1 MANNTVETTAA
12 SLAEA
17 RKIAA
22 EQLGVAE
29 DTLQVTV
36 LDESKG
42 LFGRGQVRI
51 RAEAA
56 AVKEAATAVVDAE
69 PPAEAEKPK
78 ARRTR
83 TKKVEEPVEEAAAE
97 PEPAAE
103 KPARKARAPRAEAKS
118 EADKPADEQD
128 RAEAV
133 ATAKDG
139 KAMLALVEEMLAS
152 ADLEITAKVAGL
164 QGRYVNIELDGRDV
178 GHLIGKHGEVLNAS
192 QYLANIIASR
202 KFDNGVRIVL
212 DGANYRTKREEA
224 LTGLA
229 TKIAEQVL
237 ARGEEAVLD
246 ALPAFERRIVHKAL
260 SEIEG
265 ITTYSEGEEPNR
277 RVVIAPAE

>member
-22 EQLGVAE
+22 EQLGVSE
-29 DTLQVTV
+29 DALQVTV
-36 LDESKG
+36 LEESKG

-51 RAEAA
+51 RAEAD
-56 AVKEAATAVVDAE
+56 AVQEAATAVVAAE
-69 PPAEAEKPK
+69 PPAEEEKPK
-78 ARRTR
+78 TRRARA
-83 TKKVEEPVEEAAAE
+83 KKEEAPA
-97 PEPAAE
+97 PEPAEE
-103 KPARKARAPRAEAKS
+103 KPARKSRAARADAKETS
-118 EADKPADEQD
+118 KDEKPAEDAEP
-128 RAEAV
+128 EAV

-139 KAMLALVEEMLAS
+139 KAMLALVEEMLDA
-152 ADLEITAKVAGL
+152 ANLDVTAKVAGL

-178 GHLIGKHGEVLNAS
+178 AHLIGKHGEVLNAS

-202 KFDNGVRIVL
+202 KFDNGIRIVL

-229 TKIAEQVL
+229 TKIAEQVR

-260 SEIEG
+260 ADLDG

>member
-1 MANNTVETTAA
+1 M
-12 SLAEA
+12 
-17 RKIAA
+17 
-22 EQLGVAE
+22 
-29 DTLQVTV
+29 
-36 LDESKG
+36 
-42 LFGRGQVRI
+42 
-51 RAEAA
+51 
-56 AVKEAATAVVDAE
+56 
-69 PPAEAEKPK
+69 
-78 ARRTR
+78 
-83 TKKVEEPVEEAAAE
+83 
-97 PEPAAE
+97 
-103 KPARKARAPRAEAKS
+103 
-118 EADKPADEQD
+118 
-128 RAEAV
+128 